1 MMRPSLLFY
10 LTALLGACQ
19 TTKATPGEPAGMAQA
34 EQPPLAKEWQDMNKD
49 ERRELMKTVVVPR
62 MNALFREFNVQ
73 RYPQVRCTFCHGE
86 GAKKG
91 SFDMPNPDLPRLG
104 FGDRLAKERA
114 DKPDMVAFM
123 SRRVVPEMASALGVK
138 PFDPNTGDGFG
149 CRDCHTAKE

>member
-1 MMRPSLLFY
+1 MMRPSLMLY

-19 TTKATPGEPAGMAQA
+19 TTRAAPGEPAGMAQA
-34 EQPPLAKEWQDMNKD
+34 EQAPLAKEWQDMNKD

-62 MNALFREFNVQ
+62 MNSLFREFNAQ

-91 SFDMPNPDLPRLG
+91 SFDMPNPDLPHLG
-104 FGDRLAKERA
+104 FGDHLAKERA

-138 PFDPNTGDGFG
+138 PFDPNTGEGFG